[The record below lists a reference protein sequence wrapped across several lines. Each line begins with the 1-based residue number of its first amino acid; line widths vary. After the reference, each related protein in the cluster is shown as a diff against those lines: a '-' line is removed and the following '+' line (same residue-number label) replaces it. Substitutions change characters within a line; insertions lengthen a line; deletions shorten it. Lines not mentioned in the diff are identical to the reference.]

1 MDSVSN
7 RDAHKSVR
15 KEFLSSMDGYLYKV
29 AAQGKLDVL
38 INSGEPLNQLLTPNK
53 NTILEVYLS
62 AAGQAKSVKHYGF
75 VGKVLDSRAEGHG
88 CADLEDG
95 AAFGNALLRITNVM
109 QDTALH
115 EAVRNN
121 NFSVV
126 NLLTKEDPHFMYL
139 PNKAVG
145 TPLYIAAERGYN
157 DISSHLLESCTSLLF
172 QGPNGRTALHAAT
185 ISGNAELTRKLL
197 ELNDCV
203 SKDVDQQGWTPMH
216 HVAHFG
222 HLSVVKQLLESDS
235 SAMYIQ
241 DKDER
246 KTQLHI
252 AADHGDHRHF
262 ALSKSITRNNC
273 DQNDIVAKPYLKS
286 LSNCQESRGSTAVN
300 STPSSILRSSSMS
313 CFGTLF
319 PSQLPAAESSKS
331 LSSRR
336 KDLSKDLTICHRALH
351 QEALAPIKLSAHS
364 GHQLLLEICCNVLT
378 KLIFVLILRYQSLGY
393 MVITHHLPL

>member
-29 AAQGKLDVL
+29 AAQARYGHEHVVKVL
-38 INSGEPLNQLLTPNK
+38 I
-53 NTILEVYLS
+53 
-62 AAGQAKSVKHYGF
+62 
-75 VGKVLDSRAEGHG
+75 SRAEGHG